1 MAELIDLCNKIFTEE
16 INKIESIKLEYS
28 HKLKILYV
36 FTNNF
41 IYIIDNSKN
50 NPNLILKSKINFEIK
65 SISIHPKSQNQLLII
80 TKKEKIL
87 LIPDLKSFSNMSQ
100 IREINLKAQNIISAK
115 FSYFDNYLGI
125 LYDNNKF
132 NLYFIKS
139 NSEEILLSEELDT
152 NYIDFHFCPQFS
164 LGFDMFMLIFMTQKG
179 DLNMYG
185 PFFPQEFRVK
195 KEYFFNMNNYLLYK
209 LNLVKNNEFEYQ
221 KLAISLAIID
231 DLKNSI
237 VEETNDD
244 YLIHISEKI
253 QRLNATFKKREIF
266 INNNFL
272 TNDNTNL
279 LKLDYKQIY
288 ILENRPLTVLRI
300 SENNSIDI
308 IILSDE
314 ILPELASIGN
324 IIDKNDMNINNY
336 LIEFIQLNKEK
347 NVQND
352 LLKFLQYENNKLFI
366 KTNESLYFVQIPY
379 LNDFKKAVEDNIM
392 FIPNKMKKTS
402 INKLLAWNNNKN
414 KVIKINDILI
424 MPELHKFYIFAIF
437 KEKIIE
443 KKQFPIENIKE
454 TKKIVIKDMNFKDPL
469 INSDKMKFKDIYKT
483 EQKDNFGMGLYDVK
497 LSENDT
503 IKNKIKNHKINI
515 NEELLEDKEK
525 KDKFES
531 ELNEDMGKMFK
542 IYDNLLENNDKNFFN
557 KIAIMKNIYNNLSNS
572 KIKENIDETNKKI
585 LGLKTLKEKISKNN
599 ELITKKIDIIN
610 EKINKYELT
619 DEATEQY
626 LKILK
631 KYQKDLDDRLRNIE
645 TTIKKCD
652 ENIAKNYLFKD
663 LFPKNDLGFDLIEKD
678 NQQKYIK
685 IEEEIN
691 AKSKEL
697 CIKIQK

>member
-139 NSEEILLSEELDT
+139 DSEEILLSEELDT

-366 KTNESLYFVQIPY
+366 KTNDSLYFVQIPY

-443 KKQFPIENIKE
+443 KKQYPIENIKE
-454 TKKIVIKDMNFKDPL
+454 TKKIVIKDMNFKEPL

-585 LGLKTLKEKISKNN
+585 LGLKTLKEKILKNN

-652 ENIAKNYLFKD
+652 ENIAKNYLFMD

>member
-366 KTNESLYFVQIPY
+366 KTNDSLYFVQIPY

-443 KKQFPIENIKE
+443 KKQYPIENIKE

-469 INSDKMKFKDIYKT
+469 INSDKMKFKDIYKN

-585 LGLKTLKEKISKNN
+585 LGLKTLKEKILKNN

-652 ENIAKNYLFKD
+652 ENIAKNYLFMD

>member
-100 IREINLKAQNIISAK
+100 IREINLKAKNIISAK

-139 NSEEILLSEELDT
+139 DSEEILLSEELDT

-244 YLIHISEKI
+244 YLILISEKI

-352 LLKFLQYENNKLFI
+352 LLIFLQYENNKLFI
-366 KTNESLYFVQIPY
+366 KTNDSLYFVQIPY

-443 KKQFPIENIKE
+443 KKQYPIENIKE

-469 INSDKMKFKDIYKT
+469 INSDKMKFKDIYKN

-585 LGLKTLKEKISKNN
+585 LGLKTLKEKILKNN

-652 ENIAKNYLFKD
+652 ENIAKNYLFMD

>member
-221 KLAISLAIID
+221 KLAISLAIIN

-272 TNDNTNL
+272 SNDNTNL

-366 KTNESLYFVQIPY
+366 KTNDSLYFVQIPY

-443 KKQFPIENIKE
+443 KKQYPIENIKE

-515 NEELLEDKEK
+515 NEKLLEDKEK

-585 LGLKTLKEKISKNN
+585 LGLKTLKEKILKNN

>member
-125 LYDNNKF
+125 LYDHNKF

-139 NSEEILLSEELDT
+139 DSEEILLSEELDT

-195 KEYFFNMNNYLLYK
+195 KEYFFNMNNFLLYK

-221 KLAISLAIID
+221 KLAISLAIIN

-366 KTNESLYFVQIPY
+366 KTNDSIYFVQIPY
-379 LNDFKKAVEDNIM
+379 LNDFKKEVEDNIM

-402 INKLLAWNNNKN
+402 INKILTWNNNKN

-443 KKQFPIENIKE
+443 KKQYPIENIKE

-469 INSDKMKFKDIYKT
+469 INSDKMKFKDIYKN

-585 LGLKTLKEKISKNN
+585 LGLKTLKEKILKNN

-652 ENIAKNYLFKD
+652 ENIAKNYLFMD

>member
-139 NSEEILLSEELDT
+139 DSEEILLSEELDT

-221 KLAISLAIID
+221 KLAISLAIIN

-237 VEETNDD
+237 VEETNVD

-366 KTNESLYFVQIPY
+366 KTNDSLYFVQIPY

-402 INKLLAWNNNKN
+402 FNKILTWNNNKN

-443 KKQFPIENIKE
+443 KKQYPIENIKE

-585 LGLKTLKEKISKNN
+585 LGLKTLKEKILKNN

-652 ENIAKNYLFKD
+652 ENIAKNYLFMD

>member
-125 LYDNNKF
+125 LYDHNKF

-139 NSEEILLSEELDT
+139 DSEEILLSEELDT

-366 KTNESLYFVQIPY
+366 KTNDSLYFVQIPY

-402 INKLLAWNNNKN
+402 INKILTWNNNKN

-443 KKQFPIENIKE
+443 KKQYPIENIKE

-469 INSDKMKFKDIYKT
+469 INSDKMKFKDIYKN

-585 LGLKTLKEKISKNN
+585 LGLKTLKEKILKNN

-652 ENIAKNYLFKD
+652 ENIAKNYLFMD

>member
-221 KLAISLAIID
+221 KLAISLAIIN

-366 KTNESLYFVQIPY
+366 KTNDSLYFVQIPY

-443 KKQFPIENIKE
+443 KKQYPIENIKE

-469 INSDKMKFKDIYKT
+469 INSDKMKFKDIYKN

-585 LGLKTLKEKISKNN
+585 LGLKTLKEKILKNN

>member
-139 NSEEILLSEELDT
+139 DSEEILLSEELDT

-221 KLAISLAIID
+221 KLAISLAIIN

-352 LLKFLQYENNKLFI
+352 LFKFLQYENNKLFI
-366 KTNESLYFVQIPY
+366 KTNDSLYFVQIPY
-379 LNDFKKAVEDNIM
+379 LNDFKKVVEDNIM

-443 KKQFPIENIKE
+443 KKQYPIENIKE
-454 TKKIVIKDMNFKDPL
+454 TKKIVIKDMNFKEPL
-469 INSDKMKFKDIYKT
+469 INSDKMKFKDIYKN

-515 NEELLEDKEK
+515 NEKLLEDKEK

-631 KYQKDLDDRLRNIE
+631 KYQKDLDDRLSNIE

-652 ENIAKNYLFKD
+652 ENIAKNYLFMD

>member
-139 NSEEILLSEELDT
+139 DSEEILLSEELDT

-221 KLAISLAIID
+221 KLAISLAIIN

-366 KTNESLYFVQIPY
+366 KTNDSLYFVQIPY

-443 KKQFPIENIKE
+443 KKQYPIENIKE

-585 LGLKTLKEKISKNN
+585 LGLKTLKEKILKNN

>member
-139 NSEEILLSEELDT
+139 DSEEILLSEELDT

-221 KLAISLAIID
+221 KLAISLAIIN

-366 KTNESLYFVQIPY
+366 KTNDSLYFVQIPY

-443 KKQFPIENIKE
+443 KKQYPIENIKE

-469 INSDKMKFKDIYKT
+469 INSDKMKFKHIYKT

-585 LGLKTLKEKISKNN
+585 LGLKTLKEKILKNN

-652 ENIAKNYLFKD
+652 ENIAKNYLFMD

>member
-65 SISIHPKSQNQLLII
+65 SILIHPKSQNQLLII

-139 NSEEILLSEELDT
+139 DSEEILLSEELDT

-221 KLAISLAIID
+221 KLAISLAIIN

-352 LLKFLQYENNKLFI
+352 LFKFLQYENNKLFI
-366 KTNESLYFVQIPY
+366 KTNDSLYFVQIPY

-443 KKQFPIENIKE
+443 KKQYPIENIKE

-469 INSDKMKFKDIYKT
+469 INSDKMKFKDIYKN

-585 LGLKTLKEKISKNN
+585 LGLKTLKEKILKNN

-652 ENIAKNYLFKD
+652 ENIAKNYLFMD

>member
-366 KTNESLYFVQIPY
+366 KTNDSLYFVQIPY

-402 INKLLAWNNNKN
+402 INKILTWNNNKN

-443 KKQFPIENIKE
+443 KKQYPIENIKE

-469 INSDKMKFKDIYKT
+469 INSDKMKFKDIYKN

-585 LGLKTLKEKISKNN
+585 LGLKTLKEKILKNN

>member
-125 LYDNNKF
+125 LYDHNKF

-139 NSEEILLSEELDT
+139 DSEEILLSEELDT

-366 KTNESLYFVQIPY
+366 KTNDSLYFVQIPY

-402 INKLLAWNNNKN
+402 INKILTWNNNKN

-443 KKQFPIENIKE
+443 KKQYPIENIKE

-585 LGLKTLKEKISKNN
+585 LGLKTLKEKILKNN

-652 ENIAKNYLFKD
+652 ENIAKNYLFMD

>member
-125 LYDNNKF
+125 LYDHNKF

-139 NSEEILLSEELDT
+139 DSEEILLSEELDT

-221 KLAISLAIID
+221 KLAISLAIIN

-366 KTNESLYFVQIPY
+366 KTNDSLYFVQIPY

-443 KKQFPIENIKE
+443 KKQYPIENIKE

-469 INSDKMKFKDIYKT
+469 INSDKMKFKDIYKN

-585 LGLKTLKEKISKNN
+585 LGLKTLKEKILKNN

>member
-65 SISIHPKSQNQLLII
+65 SILIHPKSQNQLLII

-139 NSEEILLSEELDT
+139 DSEEILLSEELDT

-272 TNDNTNL
+272 L
-279 LKLDYKQIY
+279 
-288 ILENRPLTVLRI
+288 
-300 SENNSIDI
+300 
-308 IILSDE
+308 
-314 ILPELASIGN
+314 
-324 IIDKNDMNINNY
+324 
-336 LIEFIQLNKEK
+336 
-347 NVQND
+347 
-352 LLKFLQYENNKLFI
+352 
-366 KTNESLYFVQIPY
+366 
-379 LNDFKKAVEDNIM
+379 
-392 FIPNKMKKTS
+392 
-402 INKLLAWNNNKN
+402 
-414 KVIKINDILI
+414 
-424 MPELHKFYIFAIF
+424 
-437 KEKIIE
+437 
-443 KKQFPIENIKE
+443 
-454 TKKIVIKDMNFKDPL
+454 
-469 INSDKMKFKDIYKT
+469 
-483 EQKDNFGMGLYDVK
+483 
-497 LSENDT
+497 
-503 IKNKIKNHKINI
+503 
-515 NEELLEDKEK
+515 
-525 KDKFES
+525 
-531 ELNEDMGKMFK
+531 
-542 IYDNLLENNDKNFFN
+542 
-557 KIAIMKNIYNNLSNS
+557 
-572 KIKENIDETNKKI
+572 
-585 LGLKTLKEKISKNN
+585 
-599 ELITKKIDIIN
+599 
-610 EKINKYELT
+610 
-619 DEATEQY
+619 
-626 LKILK
+626 
-631 KYQKDLDDRLRNIE
+631 
-645 TTIKKCD
+645 
-652 ENIAKNYLFKD
+652 
-663 LFPKNDLGFDLIEKD
+663 
-678 NQQKYIK
+678 
-685 IEEEIN
+685 
-691 AKSKEL
+691 
-697 CIKIQK
+697 

>member
-139 NSEEILLSEELDT
+139 DSEEILLSEELDT

-221 KLAISLAIID
+221 KLAISLAIIN

-366 KTNESLYFVQIPY
+366 KTNDSLYFVQIPY

-443 KKQFPIENIKE
+443 KKQYPIENIKE

-469 INSDKMKFKDIYKT
+469 INSDKMKFKDIYKN

-585 LGLKTLKEKISKNN
+585 LGLKTLKEKILKNN

-652 ENIAKNYLFKD
+652 ENIAKNYLFMD

>member
-65 SISIHPKSQNQLLII
+65 SILIHPKSQNQLLII

-125 LYDNNKF
+125 LYDHNKF

-366 KTNESLYFVQIPY
+366 KTNDSLYFVQIPY

-443 KKQFPIENIKE
+443 KKQYPIENIKE

-585 LGLKTLKEKISKNN
+585 LGLKTLKEKILKNN

-652 ENIAKNYLFKD
+652 ENIAKNYLFMD

>member
-65 SISIHPKSQNQLLII
+65 SILIHPKSQNQLLII

-125 LYDNNKF
+125 LYDHNKF

-139 NSEEILLSEELDT
+139 DSEEILLSEELDT

-221 KLAISLAIID
+221 KLAISLAIIN

-366 KTNESLYFVQIPY
+366 KTNDSLYFVQIPY

-443 KKQFPIENIKE
+443 KKQYPIENIKE

-515 NEELLEDKEK
+515 NEKLLEDKEK

-599 ELITKKIDIIN
+599 ELITKKMDIIN

-652 ENIAKNYLFKD
+652 ENIAKNYLFMD

>member
-1 MAELIDLCNKIFTEE
+1 MAELIDLYNKIFTEE
-16 INKIESIKLEYS
+16 INKIESIILEYS

-221 KLAISLAIID
+221 KLAISLSIIN

-244 YLIHISEKI
+244 YLILISEKI

-366 KTNESLYFVQIPY
+366 KTNDSLYFVQIPY

-443 KKQFPIENIKE
+443 KKQYPIENIKE
-454 TKKIVIKDMNFKDPL
+454 TKKIVIKDMNFKEPL

-585 LGLKTLKEKISKNN
+585 LGLKTLKEKILKNN

>member
-139 NSEEILLSEELDT
+139 DSEEILLSEELDT

-272 TNDNTNL
+272 SNDNTNL

-366 KTNESLYFVQIPY
+366 KTNDSLYFVQIPY

-402 INKLLAWNNNKN
+402 INKILTWNNNKN

-443 KKQFPIENIKE
+443 KKQYPIENIKE

-585 LGLKTLKEKISKNN
+585 LGLKTLKEKILKNN

-652 ENIAKNYLFKD
+652 ENIAKNYLFMD